1 VHSLCRISL
10 GKCVE
15 NILHC
20 EIYSY

>member
-1 VHSLCRISL
+1 VHSLCRISF

>member
-20 EIYSY
+20 EIYSC